1 METFMTEENDFN
13 EDIESLLELIIN
25 QRLVTENGGRN
36 HVDLNDLESL
46 DEEEYIRIIGDL
58 EFELCLILRKKHL
71 MKYPELRKIAT
82 KTILSKENSQH
93 QSI

>member
-1 METFMTEENDFN
+1 MDENFKDF
-13 EDIESLLELIIN
+13 D
-25 QRLVTENGGRN
+25 
-36 HVDLNDLESL
+36 DLEKDDLISL

-58 EFELCLILRKKHL
+58 KFELCLILRKKHL